1 MTHRTLSARTRRLV
15 IAALVAI
22 ASLPARAAIID
33 VPLVPTS
40 TRIGYTALVFGL
52 FPIPANFERFS
63 GSIKA
68 DPADPKACEIHI
80 QVEIASLKMVDPAKT
95 AQALGPS
102 LLDASHYPTMRFD
115 GNCDPAGGVSGHLLL
130 HGVSRALHL
139 SEHRDGDVILSTGKV
154 ERRDYGISGFAGLLG
169 QSITIRFSTRLP
181 KGSRKL
187 RAPSRQRKA
196 SRTQS
201 PKSAFLT
208 DLNVS

>member
-1 MTHRTLSARTRRLV
+1 MTHRTLSAQTRRLV

-22 ASLPARAAIID
+22 ASLPARAAIIN

-80 QVEIASLKMVDPAKT
+80 QVEIASLKMADPAKT

-102 LLDASHYPTMRFD
+102 LLDAAHYPTMRFD
-115 GNCDPAGGVSGHLLL
+115 GKCDPAGGVSGHLLL

-139 SEHRDGDVILSTGKV
+139 SEHRDGEVILSTGKV
-154 ERRDYGISGFAGLLG
+154 ERRDFGISGFAGLLG

-181 KGSRKL
+181 KGL
-187 RAPSRQRKA
+187 QEA
-196 SRTQS
+196 SSSS
-201 PKSAFLT
+201 PTEKRST
-208 DLNVS
+208 NTTP